1 MKSLLKS
8 ALTILLIVASSEI
21 HSQIKPG
28 YIFGVNLSTLTMKTD
43 GITTSPDRPAGVHF
57 GCYLDIPIRGNFTFQ
72 PAVLFSAKGADY
84 AIDSVE
90 YSMSPTYMEIPVIAV
105 YTFGSKEVRVSVFAG
120 PYFACAIG
128 GYKIVSGSPLKELNF
143 GKGEDKDFRL
153 FDYGFNFG
161 AGVNIRGLLI
171 SAQYGLGMAN
181 ISPVTT
187 DDSEII
193 NNVIG
198 ISISSLFERK

>member
-1 MKSLLKS
+1 MRSLLKS
-8 ALTILLIVASSEI
+8 VLVILLMVASTEL

-28 YIFGVNLSTLTMKTD
+28 YIFGVNLSTLTLKTK
-43 GITTSPDRPAGVHF
+43 GVTTSPDRPAGVHF
-57 GCYLDIPIRGNFTFQ
+57 GCYLDIPLRRHLTFQ
-72 PAVLFSAKGADY
+72 PALLFSAKGADY

-90 YSMSPTYMEIPVIAV
+90 YSMSPTYMEIPCIAV
-105 YTFGSKEVRVSVFAG
+105 YTFGSKEVRISVYAG

-128 GYKIVSGSPLKELNF
+128 GYKIVSGGPLKDLNF

-153 FDYGFNFG
+153 FDYGLNFG

-171 SAQYGLGMAN
+171 SAQYGMGMAN